1 MTDSVYARAGI
12 NLVGREDQRRE
23 GREVAIANV
32 QAGQGTKSAQ
42 SKAVAK
48 PSGSISVASN
58 SNDYG
63 LAAGAS
69 SIGSFSISYSVPG
82 LGEGIEIPLTF
93 NFRVT
98 GQLKAIEATTI
109 SSFAYQVEASGTN
122 GTEIINGEATIGTGR
137 GFEQKIESS
146 SGFVSG
152 AVQSPESSFSFSVP
166 IEVEVG
172 NTGSIQ
178 GSLLGNATAGGDST
192 IGNSTFD
199 LSLDSITVPQSFTAI
214 DVTGLKLE
222 FSSGI
227 TKSIETNYGNQERFS
242 EQQLQAMDQFI
253 DGLEICGIFFAG
265 AAGIAAKIPGGTG
278 IASLLTLGSALF
290 FGFAWYVEEVTE
302 AKPDP
307 DYSVLFTPQSMD
319 FNQETLDDLSTT
331 ESFEDATDDLITA
344 LSMNLVLAEA
354 LDVTLDR
361 AYGAEIADDL
371 VWVEQQELLAG
382 EYTHQLSVG
391 IDVLTDTLLDFA
403 DQYRLSGS
411 PQVTF
416 SPDEI
421 IEFQGSLI
429 NEGIPEM
436 IDSNLRELGF
446 EQNEINEI
454 SNGMINANPF
464 LFGVDTFELA
474 ELIPSQELLMKFE
487 NASSALSQGLIG

>member
-48 PSGSISVASN
+48 PSGGISVASN

-152 AVQSPESSFSFSVP
+152 AVQSPESSFSFSIP

-199 LSLDSITVPQSFTAI
+199 LSLNSITIPQSFTAI
-214 DVTGLKLE
+214 DVTGLEVE

-227 TKSIETNYGNQERFS
+227 TKNVEVDYGKRGQFS
-242 EQQLQAMDQFI
+242 EEQLAFI
-253 DGLEICGIFFAG
+253 EDGADINSYFGFAL
-265 AAGIAAKIPGGTG
+265 AGIATV
-278 IASLLTLGSALF
+278 ASLLSLPVTAAMAGLMGALCGGIGYYLNELSEEQPDSNYRTLA
-290 FGFAWYVEEVTE
+290 Y
-302 AKPDP
+302 
-307 DYSVLFTPQSMD
+307 PQSED
-319 FNQETLDDLSTT
+319 FMHNTNSDQSFSTSAQSIFTSLYEVLSLSAALDETLDKMNGAELFSDLAW
-331 ESFEDATDDLITA
+331 FEQHETLASEYAQQLSINLNNLSDPLIEFAEDYRGSDLPQIAIDSDDLI
-344 LSMNLVLAEA
+344 SF
-354 LDVTLDR
+354 
-361 AYGAEIADDL
+361 
-371 VWVEQQELLAG
+371 QSSLL
-382 EYTHQLSVG
+382 
-391 IDVLTDTLLDFA
+391 
-403 DQYRLSGS
+403 
-411 PQVTF
+411 
-416 SPDEI
+416 
-421 IEFQGSLI
+421 
-429 NEGIPEM
+429 EGGLPETTE
-436 IDSNLRELGF
+436 NYLQELGF
-446 EQNEINEI
+446 NKNEMNEIYNQMVIENPYLLGTEPIGLSDFI
-454 SNGMINANPF
+454 SSP
-464 LFGVDTFELA
+464 
-474 ELIPSQELLMKFE
+474 ELIGGFD
-487 NASSALSQGLIG
+487 AIASALSQGIMS